1 MGETAANISTPV
13 WNMPKAR
20 NYCQNQDG
28 VAGNSSVRTDNA
40 FTLIEIMLALGLM
53 ALIAGIAVVHA
64 GNLLEGLGERP
75 VAQILQQ
82 SVRHARFLAASQK
95 EAAYLRFDPDT
106 TDFLISNDRGEIQ
119 GRIPTG
125 YEPGDSAPSVTFY
138 KLLPETGIGP
148 GSAFGREHKEV
159 HRVTF
164 HPDRSSTPFLAVI
177 KNGEQETTHHYDP
190 FSDAEL
196 RPEEN

>member
-1 MGETAANISTPV
+1 VITRRKGETAVNILTPV
-13 WNMPKAR
+13 WNMPKAQT
-20 NYCQNQDG
+20 N
-28 VAGNSSVRTDNA
+28 NA

-53 ALIAGIAVVHA
+53 ALLAGLAVVHA

-75 VAQILQQ
+75 VAETLQQ
-82 SVRHARFLAASQK
+82 SVRHARFLAAALK
-95 EAAYLRFDPDT
+95 EASYLRFDQET
-106 TDFLISNDRGEIQ
+106 TDFLISNNRGEIL

-125 YEPGDSAPSVTFY
+125 YDPGDSAPSVTFY
-138 KLLPETGIGP
+138 KLLPESGIGP
-148 GSAFGREHKEV
+148 GSAFGRERKEV

-177 KNGEQETTHHYDP
+177 QNDDQETTHHYDP
-190 FSDAEL
+190 FSESEL

>member
-1 MGETAANISTPV
+1 MSSLAQKLHG
-13 WNMPKAR
+13 AR
-20 NYCQNQDG
+20 NNSHP
-28 VAGNSSVRTDNA
+28 VLGNSSARSDNA

-53 ALIAGIAVVHA
+53 ALLAGLAVVHT

-75 VAQILQQ
+75 VAEILQR

-95 EAAYLRFDPDT
+95 EASYLRFDPDT
-106 TDFLISNDRGEIQ
+106 TDFLISNDLGVIQ

-125 YEPGDSAPSVTFY
+125 HEPGDSAPSVTFY
-138 KLLPETGIGP
+138 KLLPESGIER
-148 GSAFGREHKEV
+148 GSVFRRERKEV

-177 KNGEQETTHHYDP
+177 IYGEQETTHHYDP